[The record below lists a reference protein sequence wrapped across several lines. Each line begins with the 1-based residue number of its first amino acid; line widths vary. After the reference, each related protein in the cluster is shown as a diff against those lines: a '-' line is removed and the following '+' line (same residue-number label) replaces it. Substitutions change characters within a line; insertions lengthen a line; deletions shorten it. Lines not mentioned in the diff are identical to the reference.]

1 MMDHYSL
8 VQQLTGPLPM
18 ILKTALDLVPCTEKW
33 LLLFIMSKEE
43 DLVQAYPEGEVEIAG
58 DQPAETVTSLDTFA
72 GKVHVKWAPEAAVSS
87 LGLMPFFIEF
97 LKTSGLFDKWVED
110 CPLHYTSGN
119 APEKRDVLGT
129 LVLSVLAGH
138 WRYAHIN
145 AIGADGVN
153 PGLLGMT
160 GVASED
166 SVRRGMKAMDEAAS
180 GGWMKEHLK
189 ASYEPLLQEPW
200 VLDVDT
206 TVKPLNGHQQDAEVG
221 YNPTKPGRPSHAYH
235 SYFVAEIRMVL
246 DMEVQAGNQTAPL
259 YAQPE
264 LWAFLDGL
272 AERDRPVFLRGDS
285 HWGAENAMVGAE
297 ERNLGYLFKLKQ
309 SANVKKLIGQIFRRE
324 DWVEAGQQWQGRED
338 VLRLS
343 GWSKAR
349 RVVVLRRPLRS
360 KPVGEAET
368 VGKKKSK
375 RKGAKQ
381 LTLDLPELTYQG
393 TQYEYAVLVTSLTDE
408 VRTVAQH
415 YRDRGDAENNFD
427 ELKNQWGW
435 AGFTTQ
441 DRKRCQIMGRIIAL
455 VYNWWTIFMR
465 LGIPDKHAEAITSRP
480 LALHGIARQT
490 HHGNQ
495 TTVEITSTHAKA
507 SQIAEILTKVSGFLR
522 RIRTTAEQLTQSERW
537 KLILSA
543 AFRQFFGGKVIG
555 STGRLADATG

>member
-1 MMDHYSL
+1 
-8 VQQLTGPLPM
+8 
-18 ILKTALDLVPCTEKW
+18 
-33 LLLFIMSKEE
+33 MSKEE
-43 DLVQAYPEGEVEIAG
+43 QGVQAHPLGEVEIAG
-58 DQPAETVTSLDTFA
+58 NQGAESVTSLDTFA
-72 GKVHVKWAPEAAVSS
+72 GKIHVKWSPEATVSS

-97 LKTSGLFDKWVED
+97 LKTSGLLDKWVED
-110 CPLHYTSGN
+110 CPLHYTSAN
-119 APEKRDVLGT
+119 APEKRNVLGT
-129 LVLSVLAGH
+129 LLLAVLAGH
-138 WRYAHIN
+138 GRYAHIN
-145 AIGADGVN
+145 AIRGDGIN
-153 PGLLGMT
+153 AELLGMT
-160 GVASED
+160 RVASED
-166 SVRRGMKAMDEAAS
+166 SVRRGMKALDEAAS
-180 GGWMKEHLK
+180 GEWMKKHLK

-206 TVKPLNGHQQDAEVG
+206 TVKPLYGHRQDAKVG

-235 SYFVAEIRMVL
+235 SYFAANIRMVL

-264 LWAFLDGL
+264 LWVFLDGL
-272 AERDRPVFLRGDS
+272 SERDRPVFLRGDS
-285 HWGAENAMVGAE
+285 HWGAEKAMVGAE
-297 ERNLGYLFKLKQ
+297 ERGLGYLFKLKQ
-309 SANVKKLIGQIFRRE
+309 SANVKKLIGQIFRKE
-324 DWVEAGQQWQGRED
+324 EWLEAGQQWQGREE

-343 GWSKAR
+343 GWSKER
-349 RVVVLRRPLRS
+349 RVVVLRRPLKS
-360 KPVGEAET
+360 QPAAEAET
-368 VGKKKSK
+368 VSKKKSK
-375 RKGAKQ
+375 RKAAQQ

-393 TQYEYAVLVTSLTDE
+393 VQYEYAVLVTSLPDE

-427 ELKNQWGW
+427 ELNNQWGW

-490 HHGNQ
+490 RHGNQ

-507 SQIAEILTKVSGFLR
+507 SQIAEILTKVSGFLK
-522 RIRTTAEQLTQSERW
+522 RIKATAEQLTQGERW

-543 AFRQFFGGKVIG
+543 AFRQFQGGKIIG
-555 STGRLADATG
+555 STGRLADAPA

>member
-1 MMDHYSL
+1 MSQ
-8 VQQLTGPLPM
+8 VESV
-18 ILKTALDLVPCTEKW
+18 VP
-33 LLLFIMSKEE
+33 
-43 DLVQAYPEGEVEIAG
+43 AHPEGESRLAGNQPVETG
-58 DQPAETVTSLDTFA
+58 TTLDTFA

-87 LGLMPFFIEF
+87 LGLMPYFIEF
-97 LKTSGLFDKWVED
+97 LKTSGLFDQWVED
-110 CPLHYTSGN
+110 CPLRYSSGN
-119 APEKRDVLGT
+119 APDKRNVLGT

-145 AIGADGVN
+145 AIRGDGIN
-153 PGLLGMT
+153 PELLGMT

-166 SVRRGMKAMDEAAS
+166 SVRRGMKAMDETES
-180 GGWMKEHLK
+180 GAWLKKHLK
-189 ASYEPLLQEPW
+189 ASYEPLLSEPW
-200 VLDVDT
+200 VLDLDT
-206 TVKPLNGHQQDAEVG
+206 TVKPLYGHQEDAKVG

-235 SYFVAEIRMVL
+235 SYFVAQIRMVL

-272 AERDRPVFLRGDS
+272 AERSRPVLLRGDC
-285 HWGAENAMVGAE
+285 HWGAEKAMAGAE
-297 ERNLGYLFKLKQ
+297 ERGLGYLFKLKP
-309 SANVKKLIGQIFRRE
+309 SAKVKKLMGQIFRKE
-324 DWVEAGQQWQGRED
+324 EWVEGGQQWQGRD
-338 VLRLS
+338 VLQLS
-343 GWSKAR
+343 GWSKQR
-349 RVVVLRRPLRS
+349 RVVVLRRPVPS
-360 KPVGEAET
+360 KPAAEAEAVDT
-368 VGKKKSK
+368 RKSPPK
-375 RKGAKQ
+375 AAEQ
-381 LTLDLPELTYQG
+381 LSLDLPELTYQG
-393 TQYEYAVLVTSLTDE
+393 TRYEYAVLVTSLTDP

-490 HHGNQ
+490 RHGNQ
-495 TTVEITSTHAKA
+495 STVEITSTHAKA
-507 SQIAEILTKVSGFLR
+507 SQIAEILKTVSGFLKR
-522 RIRTTAEQLTQSERW
+522 VKATAEQLTRGDRW

-543 AFRQFFGGKVIG
+543 AFRHFLGGKLIG
-555 STGRLADATG
+555 SSGRLVDFST